1 MIDQQLFSTLAK
13 GMKSS
18 KIRELM
24 KYATSSNVISF
35 GGGSPDSKNFPF
47 KEVQSIIND
56 FDSKKIV
63 QAMQYGA
70 TSGFPPLIEALKTRL
85 NKKNRIDLNEQEL
98 LITTG
103 GQQAIYLFSK
113 IFIDSGDV
121 VLVEEPSFIGAMA
134 AFLSNGAELVG
145 LPLEDDG
152 VNIEK
157 LEETLLSLRKAGKKV
172 KFFYTIPNFQNPSG
186 VTLSQEKR
194 KKLYELSLKHNLL
207 ILEDDPYGELY
218 FEGKDED
225 YLPIKSIG
233 SEAPITYIGT
243 FSKVLCPGFRI
254 GYTLSNKKIVEKM
267 ELAKQ
272 SNDACSSSFGQ
283 VVAAEYLN
291 RNLIEDYI
299 KKMRVIYKEKC
310 DLMLSSIKE
319 NFPKEITYSTPRG
332 GFFIYA
338 NLGGKVSA
346 NELFTHVI
354 KQNVAF
360 VTGDPFHTDEKL
372 GDCHIRLSFS
382 SSTNEQ
388 IISGIKIIGEEIK
401 KQL

>member
-1 MIDQQLFSTLAK
+1 MEEMLFSQLAN

-24 KYATSSNVISF
+24 KYATSTNVISF
-35 GGGSPDSKNFPF
+35 GGGSPDGENFPF
-47 KEVQSIIND
+47 KEVQTIINN
-56 FDSKKIV
+56 FDNKKIV

-70 TSGFPPLIEALKTRL
+70 TSGFPPLIDALKNRL
-85 NKKNRIDLNEQEL
+85 NKKSNIDLNGLEL
-98 LITTG
+98 TITTG

-113 IFIDSGDV
+113 IFIDQGDI

-134 AFLSNGAELVG
+134 AFLSNGASLVG
-145 LPLEDDG
+145 LPLDSDG

-157 LEETLLSLRKAGKKV
+157 LEETLLDLRKAGKKV

-186 VTLSQEKR
+186 LTLSKEKR
-194 KKLYELSLKHNLL
+194 KKLYELSIKHNLL

-218 FEGKDED
+218 FEGEDKD

-233 SEAPITYIGT
+233 NEAPITYIGT

-254 GYTLSNKKIVEKM
+254 GYALANKNIIEKM

-291 RNLIEDYI
+291 LNLIEDYI
-299 KKMRVIYKEKC
+299 KKMRIIYREKC
-310 DLMLSSIKE
+310 YLMLSSIKE
-319 NFPKEITYSTPRG
+319 SFPSSITYSKPKG
-332 GFFIYA
+332 GFFIYV
-338 NLGGKVSA
+338 NLGEKISA
-346 NELFTHVI
+346 NKLFGNVI
-354 KQNVAF
+354 KRNVAF

-372 GDCHIRLSFS
+372 GDSRIRLSFS
-382 SSTNEQ
+382 SSSKEQ
-388 IISGIKIIGEEIK
+388 IVSGIKIIGEEIK
-401 KQL
+401 NL